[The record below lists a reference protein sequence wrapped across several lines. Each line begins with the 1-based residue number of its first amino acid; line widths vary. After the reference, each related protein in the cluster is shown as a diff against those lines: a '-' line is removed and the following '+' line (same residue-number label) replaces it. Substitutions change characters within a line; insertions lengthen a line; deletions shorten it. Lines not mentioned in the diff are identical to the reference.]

1 MWPQSLNY
9 NRNFFI
15 LLEKKKKTLF
25 QVTGIVTFPK
35 KFTLNYFNHVRKGQL
50 RLERNFFLLGMLP
63 LACMQ
68 NRSILSEVHFGERV
82 CVFKT
87 ETLCTITSG
96 RSSTEQTNRE
106 RCATSS
112 RNGGRCMVA
121 QQFQLYFPRE
131 IYLSITF
138 MAFWQFWNHFWN
150 SFMSFVFQN

>member
-15 LLEKKKKTLF
+15 LLEKKKNSIPGYWNRYFSKEIHPELF
-25 QVTGIVTFPK
+25 QPCSKRTTQAGAK
-35 KFTLNYFNHVRKGQL
+35 L
-50 RLERNFFLLGMLP
+50 FLTWNASPSMHAKQVHPLGSALWWT
-63 LACMQ
+63 C
-68 NRSILSEVHFGERV
+68 V

-150 SFMSFVFQN
+150 SFMNFVFQN